1 MIQLGFLSSNKE
13 GMALRRQIFIFCI
26 FVVVVFTITVK
37 YISKSE
43 YSRNFMKFYKLHQ
56 YNILPDTNITSNNDH
71 IKSNFLK
78 VNIETNNQTKSL
90 LTLLQKNL
98 DQALNSIKESTLF
111 KSYEAYQYQ
120 LRGPETFLKNRSKNI
135 EEHVVHDSVQKDCIK
150 KLNLLILVSS
160 NAPHSDR
167 RSMIRKHWGNI
178 SNWKT
183 NFTWKV
189 VFITGA
195 AAKQVMHNLH
205 VEANLYK
212 DIVMENINES
222 FYRMSYKVMIGLQW
236 AYTYLKFDYLL
247 KCDDDVFVQIDH
259 LMERLSTSKDHFFGQ
274 RMFHQP
280 VERSG
285 RYGVSKE
292 EYFKDH
298 YDPYCSGGG
307 FILSYETV
315 YKMIP
320 FFNWTQ
326 PLKIDDAYMGILAAK
341 AGVETVHY
349 NGFMMWNNNCQYAKD
364 LIISHPV
371 TQANCLQFLMKNS
384 LTENGKLKNNAI
396 GVD

>member
-1 MIQLGFLSSNKE
+1 MG
-13 GMALRRQIFIFCI
+13 LRRQIFIFCI

-37 YISKSE
+37 YIIQSE
-43 YSRNFMKFYKLHQ
+43 YSKDLMKFYKVPQ
-56 YNILPDTNITSNNDH
+56 YNILSDTTITSQSNDH
-71 IKSNFLK
+71 IKNNFLK
-78 VNIETNNQTKSL
+78 VNIETNNKTNSL

-98 DQALNSIKESTLF
+98 DQALNSIKESSLF
-111 KSYEAYQYQ
+111 KSYKAYQYQ
-120 LRGPETFLKNRSKNI
+120 LKGPETFLKNRSKYV
-135 EEHVVHDSVQKDCIK
+135 EEHVLHDSVQKDCIK
-150 KLNLLILVSS
+150 KLKVLILVSS
-160 NAPHSDR
+160 NAPHSNR
-167 RSMIRKHWGNI
+167 RIIVRKYWGNT
-178 SNWKT
+178 STWKT
-183 NFTWKV
+183 SFAWKV
-189 VFITGA
+189 VFVTGA
-195 AAKQVMHNLH
+195 AGIQVMRNLH
-205 VEANLYK
+205 VEADLYK

-236 AYTYLKFDYLL
+236 AHTYFKFDFLL

-259 LMERLSTSKDHFFGQ
+259 LMETLSTSKDHFFGQ
-274 RMFHQP
+274 RMFNQP

-292 EYFKDH
+292 EHFKDH

-326 PLKIDDAYMGILAAK
+326 PLKIDDAYIGILATK

-349 NGFMMWNNNCQYAKD
+349 KGFMMWNNECQYAKN

-371 TQANCLQFLMKNS
+371 TQANCLQFLMKKS
-384 LTENGKLKNNAI
+384 LTENGKIQNNTTSI
-396 GVD
+396 D